1 MVMST
6 KKISSEIPLTPQE
19 GGREAIERIMEAYG
33 FTVRQQLA
41 DHLEISKSTLANRWM
56 RDTFPFDWVILCAYE
71 TKASLKWLMTGNG
84 PAFDPKESDLLS
96 VSNIKLIEGVIHPAL
111 HTLFDMSF
119 LKRDIKK
126 PLQLIDGD
134 SRYILETSFNDI
146 TDGLW
151 LVEIDGSC
159 SLKKISKIP
168 SKKLKV
174 IDQQVSFE
182 CGIDDIKPIG
192 RVAMTINNI

>member
-1 MVMST
+1 MST

-33 FTVRQQLA
+33 FSMRQQLA

-56 RDTFPFDWVILCAYE
+56 RDTFPFDWVILCSHE

-84 PAFDPKESDLLS
+84 PAFDPKESDLIS
-96 VSNIKLIEGVIHPAL
+96 VSNIKLIDGVIHPAL
-111 HTLFDMSF
+111 HTLFDLSF
-119 LKRDIKK
+119 LKRDLKK

-146 TDGLW
+146 TDGIW

-159 SLKKISKIP
+159 SLKQISKIP

-174 IDQQVSFE
+174 SDQKVSFE

>member
-1 MVMST
+1 MST

-84 PAFDPKESDLLS
+84 PAFDPRESDLLS
-96 VSNIKLIEGVIHPAL
+96 VSNIKLIDGVIHSAL

-134 SRYILETSFNDI
+134 NRYILETSFNDI

-168 SKKLKV
+168 NKKLKV
-174 IDQQVSFE
+174 SDQQVSFE
-182 CGIDDIKPIG
+182 CGIDDIKPVG